1 MVKSSCPADGETER
15 ESMKDLLRDL
25 EKNNKGLRH
34 RIFGAMQK
42 AGIDGY
48 VDARIKTYSDPKK
61 DE

>member
-1 MVKSSCPADGETER
+1 
-15 ESMKDLLRDL
+15 MKDLLRDL